1 MKVSKM
7 PPTPCVM
14 GIINVTPDSF
24 YEASRVQEQSVLRER
39 VRQILDEGGAI
50 IDVGAYS
57 TRPGALD
64 ISAEAEMERLRW
76 ALPIVVD
83 EAEKWHN
90 EHDGKGPKPLISV
103 DTFRAAVAEMCVTE
117 LGADIINDIS
127 GGTLDEKMF
136 DVVARTRAIYILM
149 HSRGTPQ
156 DMQQRTDYAD
166 GVVDEV
172 IRFFKGQVGKLIER
186 FERFEGLLSSVR
198 ASRARSERFEGF
210 EKFERL
216 ENVVLDPGFGFAKT
230 LEQNYALM
238 KGLDRIREALPDYP
252 LLVGVSRKS
261 MVYKLLGTDALHALT
276 GTTVLN
282 TYALLHGA
290 SILRVHD
297 VKEAVE
303 AIKICG
309 NLAQKT

>member
-136 DVVARTRAIYILM
+136 DVVARTRPIYILM

-186 FERFEGLLSSVR
+186 FEGYEGF
-198 ASRARSERFEGF
+198 ERFEGF
-210 EKFERL
+210 EKLERL

-261 MVYKLLGTDALHALT
+261 MVYKLLGTDARHALN

-282 TYALLHGA
+282 TYALHHGA

-309 NLAQKT
+309 NLA

>member
-83 EAEKWHN
+83 EAEKWYDEHN
-90 EHDGKGPKPLISV
+90 GNVPKPLISV
-103 DTFRAAVAEMCVTE
+103 DTFRAAVAERCVTE

-172 IRFFKGQVGKLIER
+172 IRFFKGQVEKL
-186 FERFEGLLSSVR
+186 FERFEGF
-198 ASRARSERFEGF
+198 EGFEGF

-216 ENVVLDPGFGFAKT
+216 ENVVLDPGFGFA
-230 LEQNYALM
+230 
-238 KGLDRIREALPDYP
+238 LDRIREALPDYP

-261 MVYKLLGTDALHALT
+261 MVYKLLETDARHALT

>member
-83 EAEKWHN
+83 EAEKWYDEHN
-90 EHDGKGPKPLISV
+90 GNGPKPLISV
-103 DTFRAAVAEMCVTE
+103 DTFRAAVAERCVTE

-172 IRFFKGQVGKLIER
+172 IRFFKGQVGKLVER
-186 FERFEGLLSSVR
+186 FERFEGF
-198 ASRARSERFEGF
+198 ERF
-210 EKFERL
+210 

-238 KGLDRIREALPDYP
+238 KGLDRVREALPDYP

-261 MVYKLLGTDALHALT
+261 MVYKLLGTDARNALN